1 MTITIYML
9 SPDALEGARVANQG
23 AACTTAAI
31 LAALGALGA
40 RDLPPLGAATLA
52 LGARVPYGA
61 PALLD
66 YVSLAWR
73 RAPLDRRVEEL
84 AGAHGAAVRSRSH
97 LVFPGWPLQVR
108 AEEVLVANLAVGQES
123 PGVWGTWGWH
133 LLRPRTYS
141 TGGHSVVVVGVEGRS
156 WLVLDP
162 NYEQLQRWSRPGV
175 AVTVTRIRRSADQ
188 VTANR

>member
-9 SPDALEGARVANQG
+9 SQDALEGARVANQG
-23 AACTTAAI
+23 AACTSAAI

-97 LVFPGWPLQVR
+97 LVFPGWHP
-108 AEEVLVANLAVGQES
+108 
-123 PGVWGTWGWH
+123 
-133 LLRPRTYS
+133 LRPRTYS
-141 TGGHSVVVVGVEGRS
+141 AGGHSVVVVGVEGRS